1 MGDTF
6 YGSEGV
12 FFGGWGGGGS
22 GVLFLKNC
30 AYDLSIADLVDTF
43 NM

>member
-12 FFGGWGGGGS
+12 FFLGGGGGS
-22 GVLFLKNC
+22 RVLFLKNC
-30 AYDLSIADLVDTF
+30 AYDLSIADLVDTL